1 MFSPE
6 YTPSFIDY
14 IRSSILLQSIS
25 SSLNQPYPNMDT
37 LTLFIISGVISL
49 WIVWQMTQ
57 INRQADDSRLSV
69 LQFASNTIAGILFMV
84 LLYTDIDLL
93 LLTLLLIICL
103 PFTLYSYY
111 YIYTTDKRMF
121 ISTTAVL
128 AGLIIIIWVA
138 AYF

>member
-1 MFSPE
+1 
-6 YTPSFIDY
+6 
-14 IRSSILLQSIS
+14 
-25 SSLNQPYPNMDT
+25 MDT

-69 LQFASNTIAGILFMV
+69 MQFASNTIAGLLFMV

-93 LLTLLLIICL
+93 LFTLMLIICL

-111 YIYTTDKRMF
+111 HIYTTDKRKF
-121 ISTTAVL
+121 VSSAAVL
-128 AGLIIIIWVA
+128 AGLIVIIWIA
-138 AYF
+138 AFI